1 TPATTSAPQGAL
13 SAVAAQFGFAV
24 GGGGLESPQFY
35 ADVIKSDR
43 VLRATAEGSYS
54 ITPRDWL
61 GRPEVGELRTGS
73 LVDLLELAEDSSEY
87 AIGLQEAIRYLTS
100 HVRVRPALET
110 GIVYI
115 DVQTRWPDLSK
126 QISDQ
131 LLRE

>member
-1 TPATTSAPQGAL
+1 FNSHDTLALPMNGTESEVSLVRLATEVVRARWRLVGTSLFSGLLVGAIVWTFVHNFTVHSAFTPATTSAPQGAL

-61 GRPEVGELRTGS
+61 GR
-73 LVDLLELAEDSSEY
+73 
-87 AIGLQEAIRYLTS
+87 
-100 HVRVRPALET
+100 
-110 GIVYI
+110 
-115 DVQTRWPDLSK
+115 
-126 QISDQ
+126 
-131 LLRE
+131 